1 MTSPV
6 TKTAKTS
13 KWLRLKSCCVRYK
26 RKFCASSSF
35 SRGGSGWHAKAVRDE
50 EKWPPLQ
57 PLKVSALVIILQPY
71 FSRSLVRNKRP
82 YIRLVSNWHHKES
95 HHFSQK
101 WWRRKGVCG
110 SMPLFF
116 GPELCTVMCF
126 VHFSSYR
133 KSQFYWFYI
142 SATVFLAHSLYA

>member
-1 MTSPV
+1 MDLHSKMTIYVTSTMTSPV

-26 RKFCASSSF
+26 HKFCASSSF
-35 SRGGSGWHAKAVRDE
+35 SRGSSGWHAKAVRDE

-82 YIRLVSNWHHKES
+82 YIRLVSN
-95 HHFSQK
+95 
-101 WWRRKGVCG
+101 
-110 SMPLFF
+110 
-116 GPELCTVMCF
+116 
-126 VHFSSYR
+126 
-133 KSQFYWFYI
+133 
-142 SATVFLAHSLYA
+142 

>member
-1 MTSPV
+1 MDLHSKMTIYVTSTMTSPV
-6 TKTAKTS
+6 TMTAKTS

-82 YIRLVSNWHHKES
+82 YIRLVSN
-95 HHFSQK
+95 
-101 WWRRKGVCG
+101 
-110 SMPLFF
+110 
-116 GPELCTVMCF
+116 
-126 VHFSSYR
+126 
-133 KSQFYWFYI
+133 
-142 SATVFLAHSLYA
+142 

>member
-1 MTSPV
+1 MRFLYIFGDSG
-6 TKTAKTS
+6 
-13 KWLRLKSCCVRYK
+13 LLC
-26 RKFCASSSF
+26 
-35 SRGGSGWHAKAVRDE
+35 GSGWHAKAVRDE

-101 WWRRKGVCG
+101 WWRRKGACG
-110 SMPLFF
+110 SMPFFF

-126 VHFSSYR
+126 VHFSSNR
-133 KSQFYWFYI
+133 KSQFYWFLHI
-142 SATVFLAHSLYA
+142 SNYAPCCAPWLIAVYESWFLEGIPPFFTEVVVV

>member
-1 MTSPV
+1 MDLDSKMTMYVTSTMTSPV

-82 YIRLVSNWHHKES
+82 YIRLVSN
-95 HHFSQK
+95 
-101 WWRRKGVCG
+101 
-110 SMPLFF
+110 
-116 GPELCTVMCF
+116 
-126 VHFSSYR
+126 
-133 KSQFYWFYI
+133 
-142 SATVFLAHSLYA
+142 